1 MTSKQ
6 EEGMPAKKITAK
18 AKKKPSKKTGLPQ
31 SPQFCPKP
39 SKKKK

>member
-1 MTSKQ
+1 
-6 EEGMPAKKITAK
+6 MPAKKMTAK
-18 AKKKPSKKTGLPQ
+18 AKRKPSKKKSGLPQ